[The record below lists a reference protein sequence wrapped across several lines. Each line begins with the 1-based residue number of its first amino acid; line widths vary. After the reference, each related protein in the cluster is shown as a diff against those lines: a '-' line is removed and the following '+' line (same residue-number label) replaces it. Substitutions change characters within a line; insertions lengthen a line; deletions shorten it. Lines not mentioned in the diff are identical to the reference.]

1 MKLHDSFVRRQ
12 LEVMSGVADRV
23 KLSTARKAQDAAGS
37 LIRFT
42 HRNEVVEHEREKNGM
57 RAVLTVPRDELRGG
71 IILYLHGGGYACG
84 SLDYVRGCASMISA
98 ELGIRVFAPEYRLA
112 PEHPYPAA
120 IDDAHAA
127 YRWIMEIGYTPD
139 RIVLAGESAG
149 GGLCYALCQRL
160 RESGDPMPAGIVAL
174 SPWCDLSLV
183 GESYDNKTQCEKI
196 IDSVKKFIVTASIEL
211 ES

>member
-12 LEVMSGVADRV
+12 LEVMSGVADKV
-23 KLSTARKAQDAAGS
+23 TLSTARKAQDAAGS

-57 RAVLTVPRDELRGG
+57 RAVITVPRDELRGG

-120 IDDAHAA
+120 LDDAMDA
-127 YRWIMEIGYTPD
+127 YGHLLSSGYDPS
-139 RIVLAGESAG
+139 RIALCGDSAG
-149 GGLCYALCQRL
+149 GGLCYALCQKL
-160 RESGDPMPAGIVAL
+160 RDKGRTLPAGIIAI
-174 SPWCDLSLV
+174 SPWTDMTMSSP
-183 GESYDNKTQCEKI
+183 SYEINKKDDPSMTVEKI
-196 IDSVKKFIVTASIEL
+196 GRAHV
-211 ES
+211 